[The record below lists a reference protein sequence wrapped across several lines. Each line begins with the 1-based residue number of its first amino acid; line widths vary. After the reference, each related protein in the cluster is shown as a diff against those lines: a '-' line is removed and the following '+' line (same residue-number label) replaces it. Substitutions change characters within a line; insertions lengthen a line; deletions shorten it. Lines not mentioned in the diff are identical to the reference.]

1 MISDDAVRYGVSM
14 HTTQEGV
21 AKTSLLRRVLKI
33 TTGSLAAFGL
43 VLALVGAV
51 SKVPNAEGMLA
62 GGIGLA
68 FLCGFLFL
76 LLLVK
81 RAI

>member
-21 AKTSLLRRVLKI
+21 AKTSLLRRLLKI
-33 TTGSLAAFGL
+33 LTGSLTALGL

-51 SKVPNAEGMLA
+51 SKAPNAEGMLA
-62 GGIGLA
+62 VGIGLA
-68 FLCGFLFL
+68 FFCGFLFL

>member
-1 MISDDAVRYGVSM
+1 MISDDAVRYGVAM

-21 AKTSLLRRVLKI
+21 ANTSLFRRLLKI
-33 TTGSLAAFGL
+33 LTGSLVVFGL
-43 VLALVGAV
+43 VLILIGFVSTAPDAPRMAVLGSMLV
-51 SKVPNAEGMLA
+51 
-62 GGIGLA
+62 
-68 FLCGFLFL
+68 FFFGFLFL

>member
-1 MISDDAVRYGVSM
+1 M

-21 AKTSLLRRVLKI
+21 AKTSLFRRLLKI
-33 TTGSLAAFGL
+33 LTGSLVVFGL
-43 VLALVGAV
+43 VLILIGFVSTAPDAPRMAVLGSMLV
-51 SKVPNAEGMLA
+51 
-62 GGIGLA
+62 
-68 FLCGFLFL
+68 FFFGFLFL